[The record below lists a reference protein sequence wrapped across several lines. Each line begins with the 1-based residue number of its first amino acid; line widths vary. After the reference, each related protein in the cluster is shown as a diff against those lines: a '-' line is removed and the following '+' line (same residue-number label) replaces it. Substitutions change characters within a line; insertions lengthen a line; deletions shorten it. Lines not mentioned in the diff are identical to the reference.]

1 MLAIRGAFSRFFAES
16 GFFLAAGLAFFFLIC
31 CIPLTLLGVSSLGFV
46 LSTERAADEV
56 VGQLA
61 RNFPVYRREIAM
73 VLLRIVET
81 RALSGIA
88 GTLVLVFFS
97 TPLFGASRLVM
108 HRMLGVQAS
117 GGFLRNFLLDA
128 VLVLLLT
135 LLLFLASVVTAIF
148 QWFQE
153 YFLEAIGVPWAW
165 LYWIAVAFS
174 LSLSTAMFYFGYRYV
189 PRRRPRASAAIMGAI
204 LTAMLWEIAKQL
216 FRLYIRRVGVYDQ
229 IYGPL
234 GVLIAFVMFVYYTSI
249 VFVFGAAYVA
259 SLDAKRAGRRGAHA
273 RPPA

>member
-1 MLAIRGAFSRFFAES
+1 MLAIRGALSRFFAES
-16 GFFLAAGLAFFFLIC
+16 GLFLAAGLAFFFLTC
-31 CIPLTLLGVSSLGFV
+31 CIPLTLLGVSLLGFV

-61 RNFPVYRREIAM
+61 RNFPVYRREIAL

-81 RALSGIA
+81 RALSGVA
-88 GTLVLVFFS
+88 GISVLIFFS

-108 HRMLGVQAS
+108 HRMLGVRAPGQYV
-117 GGFLRNFLLDA
+117 RNLLFDA
-128 VLVLLLT
+128 LLVLLLT
-135 LLLFLASVVTAIF
+135 FLLFLASVFTAIF

-153 YFLEAIGVPWAW
+153 YFLEALSVPLTW
-165 LYWIAVAFS
+165 LYWSAVGFS
-174 LSLSTAMFYFGYRYV
+174 LALSTAMFYFGYRYV
-189 PRRRPRASAAIMGAI
+189 PRRRPGKVPSLVGAV
-204 LTAMLWEIAKQL
+204 LTAILWEIAKGL

-234 GVLIAFVMFVYYTSI
+234 GVLVAFVMFVYYTCI

-259 SLDAKRAGRRGAHA
+259 SLDARRAGRR
-273 RPPA
+273 